1 MNFNEIK
8 VNLAETFGE
17 IMVVSNGRE
26 VYLYI
31 DGKKTEKV
39 DGIAY
44 KAISTKNWNTFNIK
58 VTGRHT
64 PINYTGAPIPVKL
77 IGAETKL
84 WFDYKANE
92 PKISISTESIEPI
105 STGQNQNGKRRNLI
119 YEKNHAS
126 CKAKLICVAK
136 ICRITLLFN
145 FHCIYLYLCKK

>member
-1 MNFNEIK
+1 
-8 VNLAETFGE
+8 
-17 IMVVSNGRE
+17 MVVSNGRE

-105 STGQNQNGKRRNLI
+105 PQGRIKM
-119 YEKNHAS
+119 
-126 CKAKLICVAK
+126 AKGEI
-136 ICRITLLFN
+136 
-145 FHCIYLYLCKK
+145 

>member
-92 PKISISTESIEPI
+92 PKIIISTESIEPI
-105 STGQNQNGKRRNLI
+105 PQDRIKM
-119 YEKNHAS
+119 
-126 CKAKLICVAK
+126 AKGEI
-136 ICRITLLFN
+136 
-145 FHCIYLYLCKK
+145 